1 MPIRKQ
7 EFYEGAALHQIA
19 CGSTVSS
26 IRYEAPFFRL
36 NDEFLVLLKHCTKNR
51 SPWGFTFSH
60 AEQTLLREKT
70 SESKLVIG
78 LICGADGIAA
88 IEGESLF
95 SIAALS
101 NSAIHIACFRRHGQ
115 HYEVKG
121 PDGILDGKV
130 PPSRWQ
136 RLLLLKDAIRETS

>member
-19 CGSTVSS
+19 CGGVAS
-26 IRYEAPFFRL
+26 IISYEAPFFLL
-36 NDEFLVLLKHCTKNR
+36 NNCMLVLLKYCTKNR

-60 AEQTLLREKT
+60 AEQTLLRERAMQ
-70 SESKLVIG
+70 SSLVVG
-78 LICGADGIAA
+78 LICGADGVAA
-88 IEGESLF
+88 IDCDSLF
-95 SIAALS
+95 SIATLNCS
-101 NSAIHIACFRRHGQ
+101 SIHIACFRRHGQ

-121 PDGILDGKV
+121 PDGTLEGKV

-136 RLLLLKDAIRETS
+136 RLLLEKETQ

>member
-1 MPIRKQ
+1 MSIRKQ

-26 IRYEAPFFRL
+26 IRYEPPFFRL
-36 NDEFLVLLKHCTKNR
+36 NEAFLVLLKHCTKNR

-60 AEQTLLREKT
+60 AEQTLLREKAT
-70 SESKLVIG
+70 ELRLVVG

-88 IEGESLF
+88 LDGDSLF
-95 SIAALS
+95 SIAALN
-101 NSAIHIACFRRHGQ
+101 NSAVHIACFRRHGQ
-115 HYEVKG
+115 YYEIKG
-121 PDGILDGKV
+121 PDGTLEGKV

-136 RLLLLKDAIRETS
+136 RLLLPKDTQ